1 MTSGTDASTERYLD
15 ENRRLW
21 DAWTKV
27 HVDSAFYDVDSFRSG
42 ANPIRVADYE
52 IEEVGDVRGKSL
64 LHLQCH
70 FGLDTLS
77 WARLGATVTGADF
90 SSEGVA
96 AATALANEVDLP
108 ATFIHSNLYDLP
120 ENLDG
125 EAAFDVVYT
134 SNGVLG
140 WLPDIK
146 RWARV
151 VAHFLKPGGLFYI
164 TEIHPVAMAFEN
176 EGVQPGKLRLE
187 YPYWNEVDPVSL
199 EVKGS
204 YADRDAA
211 TQGFMEH
218 GWAHGLGEIVT
229 ALIEAGLRIESL
241 REYPFC
247 VWSLDFLVEGADGRY
262 RLPDDAKG
270 ELPIFFSLRATKP
283 AEGG

>member
-1 MTSGTDASTERYLD
+1 MTSAPDPSTEGYLD

-42 ANPIRVADYE
+42 ARPVRIADYE

-77 WARLGATVTGADF
+77 WARLGAMVTGADF
-90 SSEGVA
+90 SAEGIA
-96 AATALANEVDLP
+96 AATALANELDLP
-108 ATFIHSNLYDLP
+108 ATFVRSDLYDLP
-120 ENLDG
+120 ANLDA

-140 WLPDIK
+140 WLPDING
-146 RWARV
+146 WARV

-176 EGVQPGKLRLE
+176 EGVGPGELRLQ
-187 YPYWNEVDPVSL
+187 YPYWNQADPISL

-204 YADRDAA
+204 YADPNAPIEGL
-211 TQGFMEH
+211 TEH
-218 GWAHGLGEIVT
+218 GWAHGLGDIVT
-229 ALIEAGLRIESL
+229 ALIDAGLRIESL
-241 REYPFC
+241 REFPFC
-247 VWSLDFLVEGADGRY
+247 MWSLDFLVEGPDGRY
-262 RLPDDAKG
+262 RLPDDVEG
-270 ELPIFFSLRATKP
+270 ELPIFFSLRATKL
-283 AEGG
+283 EGR

>member
-1 MTSGTDASTERYLD
+1 MASHPEASTQRYLD

-21 DAWTKV
+21 DAWTKS
-27 HVDSAFYDVDSFRSG
+27 HVDSAFYDVASFRDG
-42 ANPIRVADYE
+42 ERPIRVADYE
-52 IEEVGDVRGKSL
+52 IAEVGDVSGKVL

-90 SSEGVA
+90 SAEAVA
-96 AATALANEVDLP
+96 AATALATELDIP
-108 ATFIHSNLYDLP
+108 ATFVCSNLYDLP
-120 ENLDG
+120 QTLDA

-140 WLPDIK
+140 WLPDITE
-146 RWARV
+146 WARV
-151 VAHFLKPGGLFYI
+151 VAHFLKPGGVFYI

-176 EGVQPGKLRLE
+176 EGVRPGELRLQ
-187 YPYWNEVDPVSL
+187 YPYWNQADPISL

-204 YADRDAA
+204 YADPEAPTD
-211 TQGFMEH
+211 GLMEH
-218 GWAHGLGEIVT
+218 GWAHGLGDIVT

-247 VWSLDFLVEGADGRY
+247 MWSLDFLVKGPDGRY
-262 RLPDDAKG
+262 RLPDGVGG
-270 ELPIFFSLRATKP
+270 ELPISFSLRARKP
-283 AEGG
+283 VEGS